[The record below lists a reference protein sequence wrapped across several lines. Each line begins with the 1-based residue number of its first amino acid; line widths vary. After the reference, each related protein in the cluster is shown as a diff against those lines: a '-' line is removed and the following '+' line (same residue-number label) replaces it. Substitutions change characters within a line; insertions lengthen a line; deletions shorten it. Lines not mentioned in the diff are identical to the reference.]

1 MDHFTNIKVKGVIDE
16 SGTKNYIITNTDDG
30 SEHIAIKRVTGSK
43 YDIGEHTCLTL
54 RQCKVLVSENR
65 VMHFADRC
73 TKIVPDSVVDGPP
86 EDEGDRKAETW
97 ACVDPCALLIL
108 LVDATDHEV
117 RRTLDAYDHEVRR
130 TLDAYGWVT
139 QDGELDSE
147 QANENYEKW
156 SN

>member
-16 SGTKNYIITNTDDG
+16 SGSKNYIITNTDDG
-30 SEHIAIKRVTGSK
+30 SEHVAIKRVTGSK

-54 RQCKVLVSENR
+54 RQCKVLVSEDR
-65 VMHFADRC
+65 VRHFAD
-73 TKIVPDSVVDGPP
+73 SVDDIANKLVDGLF
-86 EDEGDRKAETW
+86 EDEPERRPETW
-97 ACVDPCALLIL
+97 QCVDPCALLIL
-108 LVDATDHEV
+108 LADTTDP
-117 RRTLDAYDHEVRR
+117 EVRR

-139 QDGELDSE
+139 QDGELDDE

>member
-30 SEHIAIKRVTGSK
+30 SEHVAIKRVTGSK

-54 RQCKVLVSENR
+54 RQCKVLVSEDR
-65 VMHFADRC
+65 VRHFAD
-73 TKIVPDSVVDGPP
+73 SVDDIADKLVEGLF
-86 EDEGDRKAETW
+86 EDEPERRPETW
-97 ACVDPCALLIL
+97 QCVDPCALLIL
-108 LVDATDHEV
+108 LADTTDP
-117 RRTLDAYDHEVRR
+117 EVRR
-130 TLDAYGWVT
+130 TLDAYGWIT
-139 QDGELDSE
+139 QDGEPDSE

>member
-30 SEHIAIKRVTGSK
+30 SEHVAIKRVTGSK
-43 YDIGEHTCLTL
+43 YDIGEHSCLTL
-54 RQCKVLVSENR
+54 RQCKVLISEDR
-65 VMHFADRC
+65 VRHFADSHEEIAD
-73 TKIVPDSVVDGPP
+73 KLVDGLLG
-86 EDEGDRKAETW
+86 DEAERKSETW
-97 ACVDPCALLIL
+97 QCVDPCALLIL
-108 LVDATDHEV
+108 FAHHIDP
-117 RRTLDAYDHEVRR
+117 EVRR

-139 QDGELDSE
+139 PDGELDDE

>member
-30 SEHIAIKRVTGSK
+30 SEHVAIKRVTGSK

-54 RQCKVLVSENR
+54 RQCKVLVSEDR
-65 VMHFADRC
+65 VRHFAD
-73 TKIVPDSVVDGPP
+73 SVEDIADKLVDGLLG
-86 EDEGDRKAETW
+86 DEGDRKPETW
-97 ACVDPCALLIL
+97 QCVDPCALLIL
-108 LVDATDHEV
+108 LADTTDP
-117 RRTLDAYDHEVRR
+117 EVRR

-139 QDGELDSE
+139 PDGELDDE

-156 SN
+156 SE

>member
-16 SGTKNYIITNTDDG
+16 SGNKNYIITNTDDG
-30 SEHIAIKRVTGSK
+30 SEHVAIKRETGSK

-54 RQCKVLVSENR
+54 RQCKVLVSEDR
-65 VMHFADRC
+65 VRHFAD
-73 TKIVPDSVVDGPP
+73 SVD
-86 EDEGDRKAETW
+86 DEPAEVEQGRRPETW

-108 LVDATDHEV
+108 LADTTDP
-117 RRTLDAYDHEVRR
+117 EVRR

-139 QDGELDSE
+139 PEGELDSE

-156 SN
+156 SE